1 MPCPGRRYSIDGE
14 QNIASPDD
22 SILGI
27 TSAATVRPV
36 IHYIGIGIS
45 GTPADN
51 AITWY
56 LGRHTA
62 AGTSTAVTPQALDP
76 ADPSSL
82 TAAGEN
88 HTIEPTLTANAILF
102 RLALNQRASHS
113 WWADAYGG
121 LQAPATAANGI
132 TAYPVHASAT
142 VLGDMTMHF
151 SE

>member
-22 SILGI
+22 SVLGL
-27 TSAATVRPV
+27 TSAATIRPV
-36 IHYIGIGIS
+36 IYHMAIGIS

-56 LGRHTA
+56 VGRYTA
-62 AGTSTAVTPQALDP
+62 AGTATSVTPQALDP
-76 ADPSSL
+76 ADPAALAS
-82 TAAGEN
+82 AGEN
-88 HTIEPTLTANAILF
+88 HSVEPTYTANAILF
-102 RLALNQRASHS
+102 RLALNQRASHA

-121 LQAPATAANGI
+121 LQAPATAANGLGV
-132 TAYPVHASAT
+132 YPVHASAT
-142 VLGDMTMHF
+142 VLTDVTCHF